1 LSYMATSTSE
11 YSVER
16 MAPVGE
22 GIELIVG
29 SRRDP
34 RFGPVTLVG
43 MGGLY
48 AELLGDFGVALA
60 PVDEND
66 AERLIRSLRGASLL
80 TGARGRMPLDV
91 PAAARMTAALS
102 RVAAEHPELAEL
114 EINPLLVLREGA
126 IGLDAR
132 IVVRERRGDD
142 AS

>member
-1 LSYMATSTSE
+1 MATLSASD

-16 MAPVGE
+16 TAPVGE

-43 MGGLY
+43 LGGLY
-48 AELLGDFGVALA
+48 AEVLGDFVVALA
-60 PVDEND
+60 PVDEDD
-66 AERLIRSLRGASLL
+66 AEKLIRSLRGAPLL
-80 TGARGRMPLDV
+80 TGARGRTPLDV
-91 PAAARMTAALS
+91 AAAARMTAALS
-102 RVAAEHPELAEL
+102 RVAAEHPEIDEL

-132 IVVRERRGDD
+132 IVVRERGGDV